1 MKGRPA
7 RSCMPP
13 AKGALRS
20 ARLPGDGPPPRHPT
34 KSVLPDDAHW
44 HFGSLDH
51 FAGLDGPMS
60 AAATR
65 ERIGWES
72 HRPSVLDD
80 LEQGHYDRPDAAL
93 HLGARRRA
101 SRQHNTT
108 CKREDDS
115 MSTNCTAP
123 IVPVRHIDV
132 R

>member
-7 RSCMPP
+7 RSCMPL
-13 AKGALRS
+13 ATRALRS
-20 ARLPGDGPPPRHPT
+20 ARLPGEGPPPRHPT
-34 KSVLPDDAHW
+34 NSVIPDDAPG

-60 AAATR
+60 ATATR

-93 HLGARRRA
+93 HLGVRRSA
-101 SRQHNTT
+101 QGQPATQHDLQE
-108 CKREDDS
+108 RG
-115 MSTNCTAP
+115 
-123 IVPVRHIDV
+123 
-132 R
+132 